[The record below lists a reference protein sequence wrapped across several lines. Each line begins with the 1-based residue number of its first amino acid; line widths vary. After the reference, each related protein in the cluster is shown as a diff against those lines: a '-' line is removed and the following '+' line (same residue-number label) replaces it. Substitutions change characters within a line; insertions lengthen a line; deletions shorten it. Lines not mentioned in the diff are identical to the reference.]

1 MIVADSS
8 AFVAIM
14 LDEPERDAFV
24 DLISTSE
31 RVLVSTMS
39 VVETRM
45 VLQNRRGDVPVKR
58 FNAMLS
64 LANIEIIAP
73 DLALADIAHTAFV
86 RFGKGSG
93 HPAQLNFGDLF
104 SYALAKQRG
113 VPLLF
118 KGDDF
123 ARTDVA
129 RA

>member
-24 DLISTSE
+24 DLISTSD

-64 LANIEIIAP
+64 LANIEIVAP

-86 RFGKGSG
+86 TYGKGSG

-123 ARTDVA
+123 ARTDVMQA
-129 RA
+129 

>member
-14 LDEPERDAFV
+14 LDEPERDSFV
-24 DLISTSE
+24 DMISASE

-64 LANIEIIAP
+64 LANIEIVAP

-86 RFGKGSG
+86 TYGKGSG

-123 ARTDVA
+123 ARTDVMQA
-129 RA
+129 